1 MGTGTGANATFAQLH
16 YCACGA
22 GELLEKEASQ
32 QDFLI
37 FGQTALIIYLFI
49 YFFCFILPWKYLIW
63 GVKIYYNDI

>member
-37 FGQTALIIYLFI
+37 FGQTALIFF
-49 YFFCFILPWKYLIW
+49 YFFFLLYTSLEVFNLGSKDLL
-63 GVKIYYNDI
+63 